1 MSCRVIT
8 HNKYHWH
15 NTRLLVITHE
25 SLMIMKQKSKNIKE
39 IRHKIPHEEI
49 KGLTVS
55 LHKRSNELVVH
66 LEMQAD
72 LRITCEKT
80 REQII
85 DALKVFYQA
94 RKGESVPIYGVR

>member
-1 MSCRVIT
+1 M
-8 HNKYHWH
+8 
-15 NTRLLVITHE
+15 
-25 SLMIMKQKSKNIKE
+25 KE
-39 IRHKIPHEEI
+39 IRLKIPHEEI